1 MNVPNATGTGYESI
15 NRATIQ
21 TIGLLWES
29 GASKRKILVYATNGH
44 NKILKQASPVAPRHM
59 KVIGFPYNANPF
71 AYNALI
77 WRHKRVGYT
86 AKQSPRVCVPNICLL
101 CVRDTCPS
109 RLCRHRP
116 LQQTVDLNNN
126 NYLKTTLREKPDD
139 KTPA

>member
-1 MNVPNATGTGYESI
+1 MTP
-15 NRATIQ
+15 
-21 TIGLLWES
+21 
-29 GASKRKILVYATNGH
+29 
-44 NKILKQASPVAPRHM
+44 
-59 KVIGFPYNANPF
+59 
-71 AYNALI
+71 NALI

-126 NYLKTTLREKPDD
+126 NYLKTTLGEKPDD
-139 KTPA
+139 KATAKEVS